1 MVDRVPYLSES
12 PGGVAY
18 LVGDEKSFCRG
29 RSVSG
34 QVTRIRILRVG
45 LDLAS
50 AEGLCRITFGS
61 VARHANLSK
70 GGVVS
75 HFPHLGDLKRSI
87 LDVALDLWSRTCLG
101 VNTGV
106 GDGLPSLIR
115 YLNVWIGWTRR
126 AGLPGSCPIAQ
137 AIVELSFLPGPVR
150 EAAAAAESV
159 WRQALIMLIRDAIDK
174 RHFLPDTDVAQL
186 AWDFFGIYLSHHVS
200 SHSLRDPD
208 ADRKAQFSVKRIV
221 ASIEAINEGA
231 THQRQGG
238 Q

>member
-1 MVDRVPYLSES
+1 
-12 PGGVAY
+12 
-18 LVGDEKSFCRG
+18 
-29 RSVSG
+29 VSG
-34 QVTRIRILRVG
+34 QVTKTRILRVG

-50 AEGLCRITFGS
+50 AEGLCTITFGS
-61 VARHANLSK
+61 VARRASLSK
-70 GGVVS
+70 GGVVA

-101 VNTGV
+101 VDTGV
-106 GDGLPSLIR
+106 GGGLPSLIR

-150 EAAAAAESV
+150 EVAAAAESV
-159 WRQALIMLIRDAIDK
+159 WRQTLIMLIRDSIDK
-174 RHFLPDTDVAQL
+174 RHLLQDTDVAQL
-186 AWDFFGIYLSHHVS
+186 AWDLLGIYLSHHVS

-221 ASIEAINEGA
+221 ASIEATSESA
-231 THQRQGG
+231 AHHRQGG

>member
-1 MVDRVPYLSES
+1 M
-12 PGGVAY
+12 
-18 LVGDEKSFCRG
+18 
-29 RSVSG
+29 
-34 QVTRIRILRVG
+34 
-45 LDLAS
+45 
-50 AEGLCRITFGS
+50 ITFGS
-61 VARHANLSK
+61 VAGRASLSK
-70 GGVVS
+70 SGVVA

-101 VNTGV
+101 TDTGI
-106 GDGLPSLIR
+106 GGGLPSLIR

-159 WRQALIMLIRDAIDK
+159 WRQTLIMLIRDAIDK
-174 RHFLPDTDVAQL
+174 RHLLQDTDVAQV
-186 AWDFFGIYLSHHVS
+186 AWDLLGIYLSHHVS
-200 SHSLRDPD
+200 SHSLRDSD

-221 ASIEAINEGA
+221 ASIEGTSESAA
-231 THQRQGG
+231 HHRQGG

>member
-1 MVDRVPYLSES
+1 M
-12 PGGVAY
+12 
-18 LVGDEKSFCRG
+18 
-29 RSVSG
+29 SG
-34 QVTRIRILRVG
+34 QLTRTRILRVA

-50 AEGLCRITFGS
+50 AEGLCTITFGS
-61 VARHANLSK
+61 VAGRASLSK
-70 GGVVS
+70 SGVVA

-101 VNTGV
+101 VDTGV
-106 GDGLPSLIR
+106 GGGLPSLIR

-159 WRQALIMLIRDAIDK
+159 WRQTLIMLIRDAIDK
-174 RHFLPDTDVAQL
+174 RHLLQDTDVAQL
-186 AWDFFGIYLSHHVS
+186 AWDLLGIYLSHHIS

-208 ADRKAQFSVKRIV
+208 ADRKAQFSVKRVV
-221 ASIEAINEGA
+221 ASIAA
-231 THQRQGG
+231 TSETAFPHRQGG
-238 Q
+238 H

>member
-1 MVDRVPYLSES
+1 
-12 PGGVAY
+12 
-18 LVGDEKSFCRG
+18 
-29 RSVSG
+29 
-34 QVTRIRILRVG
+34 VG

-61 VARHANLSK
+61 VAGRANLSK
-70 GGVVS
+70 GGVVA
-75 HFPHLGDLKRSI
+75 HFRHLDDLKRFI
-87 LDVALDLWSRTCLG
+87 LDAALDLWSRTCLG
-101 VNTGV
+101 LDTGV
-106 GDGLPSLIR
+106 GGGLPSLIR

-159 WRQALIMLIRDAIDK
+159 WRQTLMMLIRDAIDK
-174 RHFLPDTDVAQL
+174 RHLVQDTDVAQL
-186 AWDFFGIYLSHHVS
+186 AWDLLGNYLSHHVS

-208 ADRKAQFSVKRIV
+208 ADRKAQFAVKRIV
-221 ASIEAINEGA
+221 ASLEAINEGA
-231 THQRQGG
+231 AHQRQGA

>member
-1 MVDRVPYLSES
+1 M
-12 PGGVAY
+12 
-18 LVGDEKSFCRG
+18 
-29 RSVSG
+29 
-34 QVTRIRILRVG
+34 
-45 LDLAS
+45 
-50 AEGLCRITFGS
+50 ITFGS
-61 VARHANLSK
+61 VAGRASLSK
-70 GGVVS
+70 SGVVA

-101 VNTGV
+101 VDTGV
-106 GDGLPSLIR
+106 GGGLPSLIR

-137 AIVELSFLPGPVR
+137 GIVELSFLPGPVR

-159 WRQALIMLIRDAIDK
+159 WRQTLIMLIRDAIDK
-174 RHFLPDTDVAQL
+174 RHLLQDTDVAQL
-186 AWDFFGIYLSHHVS
+186 AWDLLGIYLSHHVS

-221 ASIEAINEGA
+221 ASIEATNEGGA
-231 THQRQGG
+231 HQRQDR

>member
-1 MVDRVPYLSES
+1 
-12 PGGVAY
+12 
-18 LVGDEKSFCRG
+18 
-29 RSVSG
+29 VSG
-34 QVTRIRILRVG
+34 QVTRTRILRVA

-50 AEGLCRITFGS
+50 AEGLCMITFGS
-61 VARHANLSK
+61 VAGRASLSK
-70 GGVVS
+70 SGVVA

-101 VNTGV
+101 TDTGV
-106 GDGLPSLIR
+106 GGGLPSLIR

-159 WRQALIMLIRDAIDK
+159 WRQTLTMLIRDAIDK
-174 RHFLPDTDVAQL
+174 RHLVQDTDVAQV
-186 AWDFFGIYLSHHVS
+186 AWDLLGIYLSHHVS
-200 SHSLRDPD
+200 SHSLRDSD
-208 ADRKAQFSVKRIV
+208 ADRKAQFSVTRIL

-231 THQRQGG
+231 VHQRQSG
-238 Q
+238 

>member
-1 MVDRVPYLSES
+1 M
-12 PGGVAY
+12 
-18 LVGDEKSFCRG
+18 
-29 RSVSG
+29 SG
-34 QVTRIRILRVG
+34 QETRTRVLREG

-50 AEGLCRITFGS
+50 AEGLCKITFGS
-61 VARHANLSK
+61 VADRANLSK
-70 GGVVS
+70 GGVVV

-101 VNTGV
+101 VDTGV
-106 GDGLPSLIR
+106 GGGLPSLIR

-137 AIVELSFLPGPVR
+137 AVVELSFLPGPVR

-159 WRQALIMLIRDAIDK
+159 WRQTLIMLIRDAIDK
-174 RHFLPDTDVAQL
+174 RHLLQDADVAQL
-186 AWDFFGIYLSHHVS
+186 AWDLLGIYLSHHVS

-208 ADRKAQFSVKRIV
+208 ADRKAQFSVKRLL
-221 ASIEAINEGA
+221 AAIEATTERA
-231 THQRQGG
+231 AHHRHDG

>member
-1 MVDRVPYLSES
+1 M
-12 PGGVAY
+12 
-18 LVGDEKSFCRG
+18 
-29 RSVSG
+29 SG
-34 QVTRIRILRVG
+34 QETRTRVLRVG

-50 AEGLCRITFGS
+50 AEGLCKITFGS
-61 VARHANLSK
+61 VALRANLSK
-70 GGVVS
+70 GGVVA

-101 VNTGV
+101 VSTGV
-106 GDGLPSLIR
+106 GGGLPSLIR

-159 WRQALIMLIRDAIDK
+159 WRQTLIMLIRDAIDK
-174 RHFLPDTDVAQL
+174 RHLLQDADVAQL
-186 AWDFFGIYLSHHVS
+186 AWDLLGIYLSHHVS

-221 ASIEAINEGA
+221 ASIEVINEGA
-231 THQRQGG
+231 AHQRQGH

>member
-1 MVDRVPYLSES
+1 MSS
-12 PGGVAY
+12 QA
-18 LVGDEKSFCRG
+18 
-29 RSVSG
+29 
-34 QVTRIRILRVG
+34 TRMHILQVG

-50 AEGLCRITFGS
+50 TEGLCKITFGS
-61 VARHANLSK
+61 VARHASLSK
-70 GGVVS
+70 GGVVAHFS
-75 HFPHLGDLKRSI
+75 HMSDLKRSI
-87 LDVALDLWSRTCLG
+87 LDLALDLWSRTCLSG
-101 VNTGV
+101 ETDV
-106 GDGLPSLIR
+106 GSGLPSLIR

-137 AIVELSFLPGPVR
+137 AVVELSFLPGPVR

-159 WRQALIMLIRDAIDK
+159 WRQTLIMLIRNAIDK
-174 RHFLPDTDVAQL
+174 RHLLRDTDVNQL
-186 AWDFFGIYLSHHVS
+186 AWDLLGIYLSHHVS

-231 THQRQGG
+231 AHQRQGG

>member
-1 MVDRVPYLSES
+1 M
-12 PGGVAY
+12 
-18 LVGDEKSFCRG
+18 
-29 RSVSG
+29 SG
-34 QVTRIRILRVG
+34 QVTKTRILRVG

-50 AEGLCRITFGS
+50 AEGLCTITFGS
-61 VARHANLSK
+61 VARRASLSK
-70 GGVVS
+70 GGVVA

-101 VNTGV
+101 VDTGV
-106 GDGLPSLIR
+106 GGGLPSLIR

-150 EAAAAAESV
+150 EAAAATESV
-159 WRQALIMLIRDAIDK
+159 WRQTLIMLIRDGIDK
-174 RHFLPDTDVAQL
+174 RHLLQDTNVAQV
-186 AWDFFGIYLSHHVS
+186 AWDLLGIYLSHHVS

-221 ASIEAINEGA
+221 SSLEATNEGA
-231 THQRQGG
+231 SQQRQVGR
-238 Q
+238 